1 MKLDDIIFQ
10 LNRHRYLSKED
21 SRQKYI
27 EPPFS
32 VLDTKL
38 KSWQE
43 RRDIWYQLGIQSELG
58 RGEEYAGYNN
68 FGDWIIQKGWT
79 ENGSFVGQEKK
90 LKTSIFDPVLC
101 ELMYEWFCPKGGSV
115 LDPFAGGSVRG
126 IVSSVLGYPY
136 LGIDLND
143 CQIVSNREQAKHI
156 LKKKRPKWIIGD
168 SETVLDQIDKK
179 FDFVFSCPPY
189 FDLEV
194 YTNEEEDLSNM
205 SDENF
210 VNKYHSIIQK
220 SVSKLKENSFA
231 AFVVG
236 EVRNKNGFYKKLV
249 YHTIDGFEKAGCN
262 FYNDIILLR
271 PVANAAMR
279 IPTQFPNRRKVVRI
293 HQNILIFYKGEKQ
306 ENIGDRFEFTKS
318 TTKHHNSG
326 DNGS

>member
-10 LNRHRYLSKED
+10 LNRHRYISRED

-43 RRDIWYQLGIQSELG
+43 RREIWYQLGIQSELG
-58 RGEEYAGYNN
+58 RGEEYGGYNN

-79 ENGSFVGQEKK
+79 EKGSFVGQEAK

-101 ELMYEWFCPKGGSV
+101 ELMYEWFCPKDGTV

-126 IVSSVLGYPY
+126 IVSAVLKHPY
-136 LGIDLND
+136 LGIDLNEY
-143 CQIVSNREQAKHI
+143 QVTSNREQADQI
-156 LKKKRPKWIIGD
+156 LEEEKPEWITGD
-168 SETVLDQIDKK
+168 SETVLDTINKE

-220 SVSKLKENSFA
+220 SVDKLKENSFA

-306 ENIGDRFEFTKS
+306 ENIGERFEFTKS
-318 TTKHHNSG
+318 TAKHHNSG
-326 DNGS
+326 DHES

>member
-10 LNRHRYLSKED
+10 LNHHRYSSKTD

-58 RGEEYAGYNN
+58 RGEEYGGYNN

-79 ENGSFVGQEKK
+79 EKGSFVGQEAK

-101 ELMYEWFCPKGGSV
+101 ELMYEWFCPKDGTV

-126 IVSSVLGYPY
+126 IVSAVLNHPY
-136 LGIDLND
+136 LGIDLNEY
-143 CQIVSNREQAKHI
+143 QVKSNREQANEI
-156 LKKKRPKWIIGD
+156 LKKEKPEWISGD
-168 SETVLDQIDKK
+168 SETILDTVNEK

-205 SDENF
+205 TDENF

-220 SVSKLKENSFA
+220 SVDKLKENSFA

-306 ENIGDRFEFTKS
+306 ENIGERFESAKS
-318 TTKHHNSG
+318 TAKHHNSG
-326 DNGS
+326 NNEP

>member
-10 LNRHRYLSKED
+10 LNHHRYSSKTD

-58 RGEEYAGYNN
+58 RGEEYGGYNN

-79 ENGSFVGQEKK
+79 EKGSFVGQEAK

-101 ELMYEWFCPKGGSV
+101 ELMYEWFCPKDGTV

-126 IVSSVLGYPY
+126 IVSAVLNHPY
-136 LGIDLND
+136 LGIDLNEY
-143 CQIVSNREQAKHI
+143 QVKSNREQANEI
-156 LKKKRPKWIIGD
+156 LKKEKPEWISGD
-168 SETVLDQIDKK
+168 SETILDTVNEK

-205 SDENF
+205 SDENCP
-210 VNKYHSIIQK
+210 N
-220 SVSKLKENSFA
+220 LKKPS
-231 AFVVG
+231 
-236 EVRNKNGFYKKLV
+236 
-249 YHTIDGFEKAGCN
+249 
-262 FYNDIILLR
+262 
-271 PVANAAMR
+271 
-279 IPTQFPNRRKVVRI
+279 
-293 HQNILIFYKGEKQ
+293 
-306 ENIGDRFEFTKS
+306 
-318 TTKHHNSG
+318 
-326 DNGS
+326 

>member
-1 MKLDDIIFQ
+1 MK
-10 LNRHRYLSKED
+10 
-21 SRQKYI
+21 
-27 EPPFS
+27 
-32 VLDTKL
+32 
-38 KSWQE
+38 
-43 RRDIWYQLGIQSELG
+43 G
-58 RGEEYAGYNN
+58 
-68 FGDWIIQKGWT
+68 KGK
-79 ENGSFVGQEKK
+79 NK
-90 LKTSIFDPVLC
+90 
-101 ELMYEWFCPKGGSV
+101 
-115 LDPFAGGSVRG
+115 
-126 IVSSVLGYPY
+126 IV
-136 LGIDLND
+136 
-143 CQIVSNREQAKHI
+143 I
-156 LKKKRPKWIIGD
+156 LKKI
-168 SETVLDQIDKK
+168 SK

-220 SVSKLKENSFA
+220 AVSKLKENSFA

-326 DNGS
+326 DHEP